1 MYIQSPLH
9 VSSDKHSF
17 LFKKK
22 KKEKQT
28 DARQSISRCLK
39 VFYQL
44 EIVIKKREKER
55 DRDRSFCR
63 RAKQL

>member
-22 KKEKQT
+22 KKRKTNGRASIDFTMFESFLSTGNRDKEERERE
-28 DARQSISRCLK
+28 RQR
-39 VFYQL
+39 
-44 EIVIKKREKER
+44 
-55 DRDRSFCR
+55 
-63 RAKQL
+63 